1 MKKLFAI
8 LLAVALVAALS
19 VTAMA
24 ADNAGASLEGESS
37 KVVKGIY
44 AAGADVDQYKVA
56 ITWGDM
62 QFTYAAAQRVWDTD
76 NYEWDTT
83 QAAGWSV
90 VEGKTNTITVVNH
103 SSEAITATF
112 TWTAAA
118 NFTGVGAN
126 FTDNAGA
133 ALTGNALSVGSAATN
148 NAAVTEVAKFMPT
161 GTLDASVSSLTDL
174 GSITVAIS

>member
-1 MKKLFAI
+1 MKKMFAI

-24 ADNAGASLEGESS
+24 ADNAAGSLVGNNS
-37 KVVKGIY
+37 KVVQGIY
-44 AAGADVDQYKVA
+44 AAGADVDAYKVA

-62 QFTYAAAQRVWDTD
+62 QFTYAAAQRVWDTE

-103 SSEAITATF
+103 SSEDITATF
-112 TWTAAA
+112 TWTAGA
-118 NFTGVGAN
+118 NYNGIGAN
-126 FTDNAGA
+126 FTDDEGT
-133 ALTGNALSVGSAATN
+133 ALAGNALIVGDATGG
-148 NAAVTEVAKFMPT
+148 AAVTEVAKFMPT
-161 GTLDASVSSLTDL
+161 GTLADSVNALTDL
-174 GSITVAIS
+174 GTITVAIS